1 MIRTKNLSIV
11 QLNNVQKSFGAVK
24 AVDGIS
30 LKIGRGE
37 FFSLLGPSG
46 CGKTTLLRLIAGFEK
61 PESGQIIIDNKEMAT
76 VEPNNRPTNMVFQ
89 SYAIFPHLNV
99 EENVGYGL
107 KKRKIP
113 KDKIIEMV
121 DEMLDLVGLNGL
133 NQRSASALSGGQR
146 QRVAL
151 ARALILKPKVLL
163 LDEPL
168 SALDK
173 KLREQMQIEL
183 RALQRAIGITFILV
197 THDQEEALTMSDNIA
212 VMFDGKVEQKASPRE
227 LYLKPTSKRV
237 ASFIGNMNFLSGKIT
252 AVSKLKVDIEANGLG
267 KISLNK
273 NQFSQDPTIGSIE
286 LGIRPEMLLINKTNN
301 KQTAMSSNAKIN
313 EISFFGDYI
322 QYKIE
327 LLGSKVTLLV
337 SEMHSSLGTE
347 WMLED
352 HICVSWATESFV
364 TFK

>member
-1 MIRTKNLSIV
+1 MAQRENDSIV
-11 QLNNVQKSFGAVK
+11 QLTEVKKSFGAVK
-24 AVDGIS
+24 AVDGVS
-30 LKIGRGE
+30 LEIGRGE

-61 PESGQIIIDNKEMAT
+61 PEGGQIIIDRKEMAT
-76 VEPNNRPTNMVFQ
+76 VEANLRPTNMVFQ

-107 KKRKIP
+107 KRRKIA
-113 KDKIIEMV
+113 KDKTNEMV
-121 DEMLDLVGLNGL
+121 DEMLDLVGLSGL
-133 NQRSASALSGGQR
+133 NKRSASALSGGQQ

-183 RALQRAIGITFILV
+183 RVLQRAIGITFILV

-212 VMFDGKVEQKASPRE
+212 VMFDGKVEQKATPRE

-237 ASFIGNMNFLSGKIT
+237 AAFIGNMNFFKGKINS
-252 AVSKLKVDIEANGLG
+252 VSKLRVTTQVDALG
-267 KISLNK
+267 KISLNR
-273 NQFSQDPTIGSIE
+273 NQFAKEPSMGSIQ
-286 LGIRPEMLLINKTNN
+286 LGIRPEMLIINKINR
-301 KQTAMSSNAKIN
+301 KKIAN
-313 EISFFGDYI
+313 SKEARIEEISFFGDYI
-322 QYKIE
+322 QYRVR
-327 LLGSKVTLLV
+327 LLDSKTSLLV
-337 SEMHSSLGTE
+337 SEMHSGQGIE
-347 WMLED
+347 WKLQD
-352 HICVSWATESFV
+352 HVFVSWASDSFV
-364 TFK
+364 AFN